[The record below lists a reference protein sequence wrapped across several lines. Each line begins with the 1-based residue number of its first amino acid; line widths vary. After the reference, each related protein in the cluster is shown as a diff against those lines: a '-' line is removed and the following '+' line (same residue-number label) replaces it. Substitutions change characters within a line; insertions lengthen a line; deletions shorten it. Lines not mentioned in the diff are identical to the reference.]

1 MAGRRPDGP
10 VHNKMIIIRG
20 ARLPDPTGGLT
31 AAVDIHITDAS
42 VTAVVP
48 AAAKPLRGAQVI
60 NADGRIAMP
69 GFIDTHVH
77 GEAAVF
83 DPEVQLAMLRQGV
96 TSIIIGQDGVSYAP
110 SSSDHE
116 APGDHDAH
124 AWASGY
130 FAAIN
135 GDHPTFRGGS
145 VAELLRTYEGTTP
158 INVAYLAPHGTI
170 RYAVMGDAA
179 RRATPAEIDAM
190 SALLTEA
197 LDDGACG
204 LSTGLEYV
212 PGAHAGTSELTS
224 LTKILAER
232 ELPHV
237 SHMRGY
243 EEKAGP
249 AVRELVSIALASGV
263 STHISHFHGPS
274 TELLSF
280 LRMAQDQGVPLTF
293 DSYPY
298 LRGCSILSMIA
309 LPTWLPIAEP
319 EATLRALRDPTVLAL
334 LRAEH
339 FESLADV
346 WERIT
351 LAAVP
356 GDMQWAEGMT
366 LDAVAE
372 QLNLEPEDAAIELL
386 ISTRLRATAV
396 FAQPPSNSAAS
407 VRTLLR
413 HRSHMGG
420 SDAIYGG
427 GRPHPR
433 GWGAFARF
441 LAIHVVKFG
450 DWTWAEAEHHLS
462 RAAARKFGFIGR
474 GVLRPGAV
482 ADIILVDPDQIED
495 RATYS
500 APRELATGVSDVLV
514 AGVPVLARGQLTG
527 QTPGAAL
534 RPRVRTSAFTKE

>member
-1 MAGRRPDGP
+1 
-10 VHNKMIIIRG
+10 MIVIKG

-31 AAVDIHITDAS
+31 ALVDVHVSDGSI
-42 VTAVVP
+42 TAVVP
-48 AAAKPLRGAQVI
+48 TTSDLPRGAQVI
-60 NADGRIAMP
+60 HADGRIAMP
-69 GFIDTHVH
+69 GFIDSHVH

-83 DPEVQLAMLRQGV
+83 DPDVQLAMLRQGI
-96 TSIIIGQDGVSYAP
+96 TSIVTGQDGVSYAP
-110 SSSDHE
+110 S
-116 APGDHDAH
+116 APNPTSAGAHDAF

-135 GDHPTFRGGS
+135 GEHPSFSGGS
-145 VAELLRTYEGTTP
+145 VADLLDTYDGTTP
-158 INVAYLAPHGTI
+158 INVAYLVPHGTV
-170 RYAVMGDAA
+170 RYAVMGDAD
-179 RRATPAEIDAM
+179 RAATRDEIEAM
-190 SALLTEA
+190 SDILEQG

-204 LSTGLEYV
+204 MSTGLEYV
-212 PGAHAGTSELTS
+212 PAAYADSKELIALAKV
-224 LTKILAER
+224 LTTH

-243 EEKAGP
+243 EDKAGP
-249 AVRELVSIALASGV
+249 AVAELVSIAKASGV
-263 STHISHFHGPS
+263 ATQISHFHGPAA
-274 TELLSF
+274 ELLGY
-280 LRMAQDQGVPLTF
+280 LQAGQEQGVSLTF

-309 LPTWLPIAEP
+309 LPTWLPIADP
-319 EATLRALRDPTVLAL
+319 DAAVRALRDPTVLTL
-334 LRAEH
+334 LKTEH
-339 FESLADV
+339 LNGLHDLWDRV
-346 WERIT
+346 T

-356 GDMQWAEGMT
+356 GDMKWAEGLT
-366 LDAVAE
+366 LPDVAE
-372 QLNLEPEDAAIELL
+372 RLHLDPADAAIELL

-396 FAQPPSNSAAS
+396 FAQPPTNSASS

-441 LAIHVVKFG
+441 LTTHVKELG

-462 RAAARKFGFIGR
+462 RAAARQFGFVGR

-482 ADIILVDPDQIED
+482 ADIILVDPETIADQ
-495 RATYS
+495 ATYS
-500 APRELATGVSDVLV
+500 DPRQPATGIDDVLV
-514 AGVPVLARGQLTG
+514 AGIPVLARGRLTG
-527 QTPGAAL
+527 HNPGAPL
-534 RPRVRTSAFTKE
+534 RPRVRIGSRTKE